1 MSAFANPVF
10 PRIDPTSNP
19 AGSALNRVSPLEYAF
34 TKNAP
39 ATPLQSTLT
48 KLLDLKSFRFRSY
61 KKTPG
66 GPLCSSNGSRSAAK
80 VETKK
85 RGGKEACRRTAPLG
99 GHAGW
104 SSSQHQRGER
114 HWRGTR
120 RKSRRGG
127 ANLAVSTGHG
137 TRRQDRPHLD
147 HCRSDLPP
155 ALVIFASI
163 VRALGMR

>member
-19 AGSALNRVSPLEYAF
+19 AGSALNRISRLDYAL

-66 GPLCSSNGSRSAAK
+66 GTPLPWLHASLPPRFFVSTSAALLDPL
-80 VETKK
+80 E
-85 RGGKEACRRTAPLG
+85 EANRRAQTWRV
-99 GHAGW
+99 GW
-104 SSSQHQRGER
+104 
-114 HWRGTR
+114 R
-120 RKSRRGG
+120 RS
-127 ANLAVSTGHG
+127 
-137 TRRQDRPHLD
+137 
-147 HCRSDLPP
+147 
-155 ALVIFASI
+155 
-163 VRALGMR
+163 